1 MDLEEGSVEM
11 MDIGK
16 LMNQSV
22 MIPNLS
28 MRANIEDAKAT
39 KENDDKKIGDELN
52 VNKGNALE
60 AIQCKSCSER
70 KYQDE
75 SDDSGVSFQT
85 PTKIDPASVT
95 SQVRGH
101 EMEHVSREQTKA
113 DLEGKEVVS
122 QSVTLHSG
130 ICEECGRIYVTG
142 GTTRT
147 VTKDEVSSPFKEIF
161 TDEPYKGNN
170 VDEYV

>member
-1 MDLEEGSVEM
+1 ME
-11 MDIGK
+11 IGK

-22 MIPNLS
+22 MVPSLSMQPNLE
-28 MRANIEDAKAT
+28 NAKPT
-39 KENDDKKIGDELN
+39 KEDGQKIGNEIN

-60 AIQCKSCSER
+60 GVKCQTCAER
-70 KYQDE
+70 KYQDQ

-85 PTKIDPASVT
+85 PTKIAPSSVA
-95 SQVRGH
+95 SQVRSH
-101 EMEHVSREQTKA
+101 EMEHVGREQAKA
-113 DLEGKEVVS
+113 DAEGRKVVS

-130 ICEECGRIYVTG
+130 ICEECGRIYITG

-147 VTKDEVSSPFKEIF
+147 VTKDEASNPFGEIF
-161 TDEPYKGNN
+161 TDEPFKGNN